1 VNTCKKNKN
10 HWKDD
15 LNSILINILE
25 TYSNAPQEYVVQL
38 FNSLRNTNVIR
49 SQVHNNIEYM
59 YEEKEN
65 CVGFAN
71 SVINNIPILGK
82 LPIVENI
89 LIIENVP
96 INK

>member
-1 VNTCKKNKN
+1 MKNKN

-49 SQVHNNIEYM
+49 SQVHNHIEYM
-59 YEEKEN
+59 QEEKEN

-71 SVINNIPILGK
+71 LVTNNI
-82 LPIVENI
+82 PIVENI